1 MSVPSEIRK
10 LLAGREP
17 KAYASLSCSFHG
29 PIGETHFVVADGQ
42 LFVFERESLIG
53 DFKRVTLDPEFP
65 PKLEK
70 GTFSDTLHVALAD
83 GEAYELTVSSF
94 DRDALE
100 QVLLENAT
108 AAPAE
113 IVVGVEATASEV
125 LKNAPAEAGAD
136 PVGEPESADTPA
148 QDELID
154 LRKKA
159 EEFDSKP
166 QPQPSEPKHALTAVD
181 QAKDNEAEEDKRA
194 DAEVAVYYGSDS
206 GCFGCALLLVVFS
219 AAVVGFWYL
228 HIEAARTIGLI
239 GPTEEDADSFS
250 FIATKIIALIAG
262 AYVGG
267 RAAQLVNKVLN
278 GLGLTGRVMFSQ
290 NVIQVFGRLGKWHLM
305 ITTPVEFQ
313 MTLEAYSEVEA
324 ATDSQGKPAKRAI
337 NYYLRIGQHGKSAL
351 LKTSNY
357 SAVPYREIAEVPVKQ
372 AIAEPTSDQLI
383 TFEYKTFKKLL
394 RKLPRVR

>member
-53 DFKRVTLDPEFP
+53 DFKRVTLDPGFP

-108 AAPAE
+108 AARAE
-113 IVVGVEATASEV
+113 SVASVEAMTSEA
-125 LKNAPAEAGAD
+125 LAEAPAELAD
-136 PVGEPESADTPA
+136 APTAVPESPDSPA
-148 QDELID
+148 QDGLID
-154 LRKKA
+154 LRKMA
-159 EEFDSKP
+159 QEVDSKP
-166 QPQPSEPKHALTAVD
+166 QQPPTEPKRALSEVQ
-181 QAKDNEAEEDKRA
+181 QAKDNEPEDDKRE
-194 DAEVAVYYGSDS
+194 DAQVATYYGSDS
-206 GCFGCALLLVVFS
+206 GCFGCTLLLVVFA
-219 AAVVGFWYL
+219 AAVIGFWYL

-337 NYYLRIGQHGKSAL
+337 NYYLRIQQHGKSAL
-351 LKTSNY
+351 LKTSNF
-357 SAVPYREIAEVPVKQ
+357 SAEPYREIAEVPVNQ

-394 RKLPRVR
+394 RKMRRVR